1 MMTIT
6 LPSPGL
12 LLRQIAVASAIGVS
26 AIGLALADT
35 DSASS
40 PLADT
45 TGGGGS
51 TPAILH
57 VYTNSDLEKLPP
69 VPQQKAPLV
78 APQSWE
84 FVFSVL
90 DRERDLLE
98 RRQDRERDRERE
110 QAEAQIAL
118 SHDCGGC
125 GYGVPGGLGLFPRGR
140 MGPFVVNA
148 PSNPNASL
156 QARGIRTAEDLFNES
171 VQDARIRRQALP

>member
-1 MMTIT
+1 M
-6 LPSPGL
+6 
-12 LLRQIAVASAIGVS
+12 
-26 AIGLALADT
+26 
-35 DSASS
+35 
-40 PLADT
+40 
-45 TGGGGS
+45 
-51 TPAILH
+51 
-57 VYTNSDLEKLPP
+57 
-69 VPQQKAPLV
+69 
-78 APQSWE
+78 
-84 FVFSVL
+84 L

-140 MGPFVVNA
+140 MRPFVVNA